1 MRLLTTAVFV
11 GTLSAV
17 ALMTTGCQQTPK
29 ETVVVPVPA
38 DPATSTEQSTSTVT
52 KETVTPVPAVN
63 PDGTPAPS
71 TMERTTSEKT
81 KTVEKKRP

>member
-1 MRLLTTAVFV
+1 MRFMTLAVFA
-11 GTLSAV
+11 GTLTAA
-17 ALMTTGCQQTPK
+17 ALMTTGCQQTPG
-29 ETVVVPVPA
+29 ETTVVTPA
-38 DPATSTEQSTSTVT
+38 PSPSTTTEQSTSTVT
-52 KETVTPVPAVN
+52 KESVTPIPAVN